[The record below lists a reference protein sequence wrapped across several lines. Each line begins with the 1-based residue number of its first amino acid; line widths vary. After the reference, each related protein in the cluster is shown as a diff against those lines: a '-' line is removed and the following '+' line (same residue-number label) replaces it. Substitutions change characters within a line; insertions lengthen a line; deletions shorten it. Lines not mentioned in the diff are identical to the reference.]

1 MAPHSPQASQC
12 TQAPVAGCG
21 SGQWCQDGAAA
32 WLQHLQLPSCPSC
45 TGAMGLREGIAPSAQ
60 INLQILVVVSF
71 SFPCSGGSGSP
82 RASCHLLPEGAGWF
96 GSVSKAELVPVWC
109 QRPQGCQCPVGALR
123 VPSGCPQCP
132 SRPQGCSG
140 RSCTAW
146 RGWRAW
152 WRSGSATRSP
162 APMTSSAPAARSPAQ
177 PGVTPPCSSPLP
189 HLGDGSQAV
198 SVHDSIPGI
207 A

>member
-45 TGAMGLREGIAPSAQ
+45 TGAMGLREGIVPSAQ

-71 SFPCSGGSGSP
+71 SFLCSGGSGSP

-109 QRPQGCQCPVGALR
+109 QCPQGCQCPVGALR
-123 VPSGCPQCP
+123 VPSVSILPAGVQRQVVHCVERLAGLVEERFCDALTRPDDQQRTCSEEPCPARCDPTLLLPSPSLWGWVPGCVGP
-132 SRPQGCSG
+132 
-140 RSCTAW
+140 
-146 RGWRAW
+146 
-152 WRSGSATRSP
+152 
-162 APMTSSAPAARSPAQ
+162 
-177 PGVTPPCSSPLP
+177 
-189 HLGDGSQAV
+189 
-198 SVHDSIPGI
+198 
-207 A
+207 